1 MERVTHERAFAAL
14 AKLVKGEARMSIP
27 PQLDDDD
34 MVLFNYITDQQRADG
49 RRKAKPTLP
58 RTFA

>member
-1 MERVTHERAFAAL
+1 MMTITHEQAFAAL
-14 AKLVKGEARMSIP
+14 AKLVKGEARMSVP

-49 RRKAKPTLP
+49 RRKARPTPP
-58 RTFA
+58 RSFA